1 MSLQLNLHLHL
12 MLKNNQ
18 SLTFGPS
25 SMSFFLLFIA
35 FFFFFFLQTIPLVRL
50 ASLFSSSFYSLHAHA
65 YLSSLPSG
73 FLLPSTW
80 LCLSIL
86 SFTDWFNPK
95 CFPSS
100 GLPIVSK
107 LMFSGIIVNCFFARI
122 YVSHISTRSPC
133 SWRVKNCFFCVSVSS
148 ILILMKLE
156 MNYSLFQN

>member
-1 MSLQLNLHLHL
+1 MGLPQWAFSSFSL
-12 MLKNNQ
+12 
-18 SLTFGPS
+18 FV
-25 SMSFFLLFIA
+25 
-35 FFFFFFLQTIPLVRL
+35 FFFFTNHPFSE

-80 LCLSIL
+80 LYLSIL
-86 SFTDWFNPK
+86 SFTDWFDPK

-100 GLPIVSK
+100 GLLRVSK
-107 LMFSGIIVNCFFARI
+107 LMFSGIIVSCFFARI